1 MFQKVIYKKKYERMT
16 VEEIDQAFVDDSCD
30 FSDNE
35 KPMIEKKSSA
45 KEIFKLLNKGA
56 VFVPLPEREQ
66 LAKDF
71 IKQAILTSET
81 YQIDTEIREGGGSIT
96 VMYSFDF
103 GGAMGFLKS
112 VIQYADDISFFSNTD
127 GYEIVLALDFYT
139 HALYRHGRKMRP

>member
-1 MFQKVIYKKKYERMT
+1 MFQKVIYKKKYDRMT
-16 VEEIDQAFVDDSCD
+16 VEEIEQAFLDDSRD
-30 FSDNE
+30 FSENE
-35 KPMIEKKSSA
+35 KPMIEKESSSQDV
-45 KEIFKLLNKGA
+45 FKLLNKGA

-71 IKQAILTSET
+71 IKQAILISET

-96 VMYSFDF
+96 AMYSFDC

-112 VIQYADDISFFSNTD
+112 VIQYADDISFFSNTN

>member
-1 MFQKVIYKKKYERMT
+1 MFQKVIYKKKYDRMT
-16 VEEIDQAFVDDSCD
+16 VEEIEQTFIDDSRD
-30 FSDNE
+30 FNENE
-35 KPMIEKKSSA
+35 KPMNEKESSSQ
-45 KEIFKLLNKGA
+45 EIFKLLNKGA

-71 IKQAILTSET
+71 IRQAILISET
-81 YQIDTEIREGGGSIT
+81 YQIDAEIREGGGSIT
-96 VMYSFDF
+96 VMYSFDC

-112 VIQYADDISFFSNTD
+112 VIQYADDISFFSNTN